1 MSNYTRSFSEKGN
14 RGPSPTIFGD
24 LARHQH
30 NEQTGKCLFLF
41 DDFARPPRLTA
52 SNTTAISGKY
62 YSFLNTGVVAG
73 GPTGVADVGDALGEL
88 SISGNDADN
97 DQGYVQFSTGN
108 PFVIQN
114 DHSGNTG
121 LVYFETRMKVAS
133 IADNSCAFFAGLG
146 QGLVADNDLVD
157 DTGAL
162 AAAKAYIGIRRLN
175 DDGDKTDIVFQAA
188 SQTLNA
194 VITNA
199 STLVANT
206 YFKFGFRYD
215 PWAVDSAKRIKFFL
229 DGVEQSTYVTDT
241 EINAAT
247 FPEGEALTPML
258 LTKVGTAAE
267 SIVTV
272 DWVAAIQYGD
282 EQPF

>member
-1 MSNYTRSFSEKGN
+1 MSNYVRAFSESSL

-24 LARHQH
+24 LDRHRH
-30 NEQTGKCLFLF
+30 NEQMGKCIFFF
-41 DDFARPPRLTA
+41 DDFGNPERLTA
-52 SNTTAISGKY
+52 TNTTASSGKIY
-62 YSFLNTGVVAG
+62 AFLNTGVIAG

-97 DQGYVQFSTGN
+97 DQGYVQFGSGN
-108 PFVIQN
+108 QYVIEN
-114 DHSGNTG
+114 NHTGNTG
-121 LVYFETRMKVAS
+121 LVYFEARMKVAS
-133 IADNSCAFFAGLG
+133 IADNACAFFLGLG

-162 AAAKAYIGIRRLN
+162 AAGKGYIGIRRLN
-175 DDGDKTDIVFQAA
+175 DDGDKTDIIFQAA
-188 SQTLNA
+188 SQTLNS

-206 YFKFGFRYD
+206 YFKFGLRYD
-215 PWAVDSAKRIKFFL
+215 PWAVDTAKRIKFFL

-241 EINAAT
+241 DIDAAT
-247 FPEGEALTPML
+247 FPEGEALQPML

-267 SIVTV
+267 SIVTL